1 VSRVSTAWTDLGRPP
16 LRALPLRRALLGD
29 GGWSALDVVASTGS
43 TNADLLARPD
53 AADGT
58 VLVADH
64 QSGGRGRLGR
74 AWQAPP
80 RSSLAVSVLLRP
92 ALAPERWSWL
102 PLLTG
107 LAVADALD
115 GLGVQVALK
124 WPNDVLVTLV
134 DAPSGDGPSAGKVAG
149 VLVEARDDVVVLGV
163 GLNVTQRADELPA
176 PPVLG
181 LADGEPGPSAPATSL
196 ALAGASTTDRDTVLR
211 RYLRCLRD
219 RLDAFAAAD
228 GDPEAAGTAA
238 GYRAVCATL
247 GARVRAHLPDGSTLT
262 GLAEDVD
269 AAGRLVLR
277 PEGSA
282 GGGGAR
288 TSLSAADVVHLRR
301 T

>member
-1 VSRVSTAWTDLGRPP
+1 VSTAWTDLGRPP

-29 GGWSALDVVASTGS
+29 GGWSVIDVVASTGS

-74 AWQAPP
+74 TWEAPP
-80 RSSLAVSVLLRP
+80 RASLAVSVLLRP
-92 ALAPERWSWL
+92 VLAPSRWSWL

-124 WPNDVLVTLV
+124 WPNDVLVSV
-134 DAPSGDGPSAGKVAG
+134 VDGPEPTPVGKVAG

-163 GLNVTQRADELPA
+163 GLNVSQRADELP
-176 PPVLG
+176 PPPALG
-181 LADGEPGPSAPATSL
+181 ADGPGPSAPPTSL
-196 ALAGASTTDRDTVLR
+196 ALAGAASTDRDTVLR
-211 RYLRCLRD
+211 RYLRALRE
-219 RLDAFAAAD
+219 RLDAFTAAG
-228 GDPEAAGTAA
+228 GDPGASGTAA
-238 GYRAVCATL
+238 AYRAVCSTL
-247 GARVRAHLPDGSTLT
+247 GAQVRAHLPDGSTLE

-269 AAGRLVLR
+269 AVGRLVVR
-277 PEGSA
+277 TDASA

-288 TSLSAADVVHLRR
+288 TSLSAADVVHLRGA
-301 T
+301 